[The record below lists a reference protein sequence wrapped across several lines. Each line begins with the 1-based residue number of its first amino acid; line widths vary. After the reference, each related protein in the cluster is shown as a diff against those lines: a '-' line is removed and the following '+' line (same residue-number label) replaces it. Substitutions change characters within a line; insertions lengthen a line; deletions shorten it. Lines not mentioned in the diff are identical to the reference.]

1 MNKKEKLNEFGLKFF
16 DSDWFVITII
26 GMIIGFSV
34 IGCYLTCT

>member
-1 MNKKEKLNEFGLKFF
+1 MNRLLLSFF

-26 GMIIGFSV
+26 AMIIGFSV